1 MSSRSPGRWCG
12 SSCPTTPAISS
23 YRPVHR
29 VLDVEVLEL
38 SRHVPSELL
47 VRLVETTA
55 EGADDVADTAAR
67 TGAEKEEDR

>member
-1 MSSRSPGRWCG
+1 VVRVELPDDPRDLV
-12 SSCPTTPAISS
+12 
-23 YRPVHR
+23 RDEPVHR

-55 EGADDVADTAAR
+55 EGADPAENTAAR

>member
-1 MSSRSPGRWCG
+1 VRVELPDDPRDLVLD
-12 SSCPTTPAISS
+12 
-23 YRPVHR
+23 RPVHR

-55 EGADDVADTAAR
+55 EGADPAENTTAR